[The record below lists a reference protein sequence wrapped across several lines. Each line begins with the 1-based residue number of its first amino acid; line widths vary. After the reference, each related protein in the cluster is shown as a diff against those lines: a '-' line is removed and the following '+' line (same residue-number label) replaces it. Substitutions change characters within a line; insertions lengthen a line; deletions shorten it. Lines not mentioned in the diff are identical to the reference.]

1 MPVTTST
8 ASWGPHDAF
17 STANSPYL
25 HFNRPISFP
34 SPILS
39 SSMWVMYSKPFSKI
53 IASMDSPW
61 LELFSDILFAKFRC
75 RLSRFPFS
83 IWFYVKKSNQKGRIR
98 GREERR
104 RALPCGAQ
112 LQWKKWR
119 NWVGAVWVGV
129 VCKSRSHNSLL
140 MRHQG
145 SAPSLFNYFSSF
157 QIPPAPKLIS
167 SVLGVPY
174 LHPARFSA
182 PSCTQI
188 SPWLNFSLWID
199 LIFFLQLILID
210 PFIQKSWNFHKNSLN
225 SWWSSLYF

>member
-1 MPVTTST
+1 MHT
-8 ASWGPHDAF
+8 A
-17 STANSPYL
+17 
-25 HFNRPISFP
+25 
-34 SPILS
+34 
-39 SSMWVMYSKPFSKI
+39 PFSKSI
-53 IASMDSPW
+53 TSMDSPRR
-61 LELFSDILFAKFRC
+61 ELFSDILFENFRC
-75 RLSRFPFS
+75 RLSHFPFS
-83 IWFYVKKSNQKGRIR
+83 IWFLLLRNRIR
-98 GREERR
+98 RREVATGKKGGGLCPVGPSRSEWNERE
-104 RALPCGAQ
+104 
-112 LQWKKWR
+112 
-119 NWVGAVWVGV
+119 WVGAAWVGV